1 MFTALKILPYKRFKK
16 RINLIKRNGYNI
28 IVCYASKKGKINHK
42 KIIKLAK
49 SDMLVLPKDYQN
61 EFLKPYNYDEY
72 LKFCISKKLS
82 SFKDKTIGII
92 NKNGLFLN
100 LILPVIKNNKQVT
113 IITENTKAFLSLSNK
128 AQTLYGA
135 EPVFADSLRE
145 SNGLDIVINLD
156 TITDILRKSDIT
168 NDELLKDLDPL
179 QLGSAFYLEKID
191 FLLWYNR

>member
-1 MFTALKILPYKRFKK
+1 MRLCCN
-16 RINLIKRNGYNI
+16 NLYFYFRVEDFDFLYN
-28 IVCYASKKGKINHK
+28 
-42 KIIKLAK
+42 L
-49 SDMLVLPKDYQN
+49 LV
-61 EFLKPYNYDEY
+61 FLLVYFFHFLIYHI
-72 LKFCISKKLS
+72 LKFCLY
-82 SFKDKTIGII
+82 
-92 NKNGLFLN
+92 GLFLN

-113 IITENTKAFLSLSNK
+113 ILTENTKAFLSLSNK

-191 FLLWYNR
+191 FFT